1 MNDKMASSTALKSI
15 LCGCIVLVFGMVDS
29 HSAMARSTTTTS
41 TATTTEADKSVA
53 LLQQHLCRD
62 ECSKKFAMDDMSCL
76 QQPECSMCWDEC
88 TASTSIN
95 KSILDTW
102 SLSVQSIV
110 RDNSLVSTN
119 IAWTATKSPSDC
131 LVTWE
136 VSGGGLIGN
145 LLTQSSNVE
154 LSLWP
159 ETKYR
164 IQVTCKNKQTE
175 EISRSLPLTLDTNK
189 AVVMVRVPTASTSL
203 LSESDDTVSQPDQ
216 SIILRDSNNRDNGI
230 TSTTFND
237 NETNDDDDDTMDK
250 IYEQIHFDEASFES
264 TLAQSSLLVWAT
276 YENHREFLLGMGA
289 ALCVFLTVIFAF
301 LVNRRKSR
309 TNIDKAPLVDNEV
322 GVNVDVDRLTI
333 HV

>member
-1 MNDKMASSTALKSI
+1 MMMKKSGLNWCICIIVLATSGLCAARSGLYSEESPSSVRI
-15 LCGCIVLVFGMVDS
+15 EQCHEGCI
-29 HSAMARSTTTTS
+29 
-41 TATTTEADKSVA
+41 
-53 LLQQHLCRD
+53 
-62 ECSKKFAMDDMSCL
+62 KKFAMDDMSCL

-88 TASTSIN
+88 TSSTSIN

-102 SLSVQSIV
+102 SLSVQSMV

-119 IAWTATKSPSDC
+119 IAWTATNSPSDC

-164 IQVTCKNKQTE
+164 VQVTCKNKQSE

-189 AVVMVRVPTASTSL
+189 AVVMVRVPTASTSIL
-203 LSESDDTVSQPDQ
+203 TDSDDTVSQQQDQ
-216 SIILRDSNNRDNGI
+216 SIILRDSSNHGNGI
-230 TSTTFND
+230 TSTSQFSD
-237 NETNDDDDDTMDK
+237 NETNDNDDDDDANNNNNNIDNDSQK
-250 IYEQIHFDEASFES
+250 FYQQIHFDETSFES

-276 YENHREFLLGMGA
+276 YENHREFLLGACAAMG
-289 ALCVFLTVIFAF
+289 VFLTVIFVF
-301 LVNRRKSR
+301 LLNRRKSR
-309 TNIDKAPLVDNEV
+309 ANTDKAPLVDNEV
-322 GVNVDVDRLTI
+322 SVNVDVDRLTI